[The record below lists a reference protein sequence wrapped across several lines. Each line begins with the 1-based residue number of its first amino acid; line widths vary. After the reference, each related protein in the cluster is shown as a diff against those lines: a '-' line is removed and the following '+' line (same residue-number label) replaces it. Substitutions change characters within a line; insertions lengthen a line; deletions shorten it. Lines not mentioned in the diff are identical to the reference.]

1 MKLHEL
7 TALSE
12 SSLVLSSSFLAQ
24 LSLGKFFCN
33 GYCTDMQ
40 SIKWLGLYRSANE
53 IRRALHTLRGLV
65 HGGGR
70 DMSDMLPLADDLQVL
85 ADLRVIAI
93 ESMIGS
99 NIGNDSS
106 IELEDGTNMADNGSR
121 NGFWL
126 GKIPQALID
135 LEEDHQPEFLG

>member
-40 SIKWLGLYRSANE
+40 SIKWLGLAGLPPGCF
-53 IRRALHTLRGLV
+53 ALMALGLMELGSPTG
-65 HGGGR
+65 HLSDPM
-70 DMSDMLPLADDLQVL
+70 DMAC
-85 ADLRVIAI
+85 
-93 ESMIGS
+93 G
-99 NIGNDSS
+99 
-106 IELEDGTNMADNGSR
+106 LEDCPSQLILSAPCHDLLSFSYRPLSLVPTHSQKGQEKAGR
-121 NGFWL
+121 IGFPA
-126 GKIPQALID
+126 KV
-135 LEEDHQPEFLG
+135 

>member
-40 SIKWLGLYRSANE
+40 SIKWLGLHRGSSFIRPACFPYGRLSYADMQRSE
-53 IRRALHTLRGLV
+53 QMLHALLCLLLLALEYEWLKQKNAGRG
-65 HGGGR
+65 G
-70 DMSDMLPLADDLQVL
+70 AAAQ
-85 ADLRVIAI
+85 
-93 ESMIGS
+93 
-99 NIGNDSS
+99 
-106 IELEDGTNMADNGSR
+106 
-121 NGFWL
+121 
-126 GKIPQALID
+126 K
-135 LEEDHQPEFLG
+135 EE